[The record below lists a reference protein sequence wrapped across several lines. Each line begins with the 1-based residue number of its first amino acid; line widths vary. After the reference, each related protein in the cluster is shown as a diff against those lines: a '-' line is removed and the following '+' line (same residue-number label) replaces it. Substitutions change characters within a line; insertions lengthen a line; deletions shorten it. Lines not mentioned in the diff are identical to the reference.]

1 MSINRWTDKQI
12 MIYAFNGIL
21 LNNKKLQT
29 LIYETAWINLNI
41 IVLSAKARDA
51 YSMIPF
57 I

>member
-12 MIYAFNGIL
+12 MIYSFNGIL